1 MASMRRETCKA
12 GPLPLARR
20 NSPRPGSVSRP
31 AAVYLPVDSPPRA
44 RPNGHSSRPGS
55 KNLNSGSTSASAP
68 PVMATVAAAAS
79 KGLSQMDG
87 TQAIHGMTA
96 SETLT
101 NTMASASPAQL
112 SPTAPTKTIG
122 RVARSV
128 FIHRARSCATHQ
140 IRPASTAPPS
150 MIARRYSRFSTP
162 ATSAISPHLPRPH
175 ESRHRLRLPWKARN
189 ERQF

>member
-96 SETLT
+96 SDPHKHHGQRQPCTTESDRPNQNNRPGCPFCLHPSRPQLCHPPDSPSL
-101 NTMASASPAQL
+101 NRASLHDRQA
-112 SPTAPTKTIG
+112 
-122 RVARSV
+122 V
-128 FIHRARSCATHQ
+128 
-140 IRPASTAPPS
+140 
-150 MIARRYSRFSTP
+150 
-162 ATSAISPHLPRPH
+162 LPVQH
-175 ESRHRLRLPWKARN
+175 SGN
-189 ERQF
+189 ERNLAAPAAPA